1 MTPATFVR
9 DVRYAVRML
18 FRNPGFTTIALLT
31 FAVGIGVNTAV
42 FSVFNGVL
50 LRPLPYPDADRI
62 TMMWLDNRPA
72 GIKEDIGSYPNYLDW
87 RAQSQSYEQVAAFTG
102 ANFTLT
108 GSEEPE
114 RLRGAQTTANFFSV
128 VGLQPVLGRLYT
140 EANETPGN
148 DRVVLIS
155 HGLWQRKFGGRNDV
169 LEQTLT
175 LNGQPFEIIGVM
187 PAELR
192 MPSDAQVWKPLAPGN
207 DLRDARGSFWLPV
220 IGKLKP
226 GVTARDA
233 QTEMSAIASRIEQT
247 YPAQMQG
254 FGAYIVPLHKQIV
267 GQIERS
273 LQVLM
278 AAVGC
283 VLLIACANLGNL
295 MLGRTAARRKE
306 LAIRTALGAKRGRL
320 IRQIVTETFVLA
332 VAGSGLGLLLAFWAT
347 EFFVSLAGSTI
358 PRPEAIVI
366 DGRVVLFTLALAVI
380 SALIAGLIPAVQASR
395 MSLREHLQEGGR
407 DSASGGSRAT
417 RSVLIAAEMAL
428 AFILLAGAGIL
439 VRTLWSMQDVQ
450 RGFSTD
456 RIAVATLSLP
466 PVLFAQPADVRGFYS
481 RLLDRVRALPGVESA
496 ATATGILQPLV
507 TNSGVYSFEGKP
519 SPPPEQRVEFPVEV
533 VSPGFFETIGAQFAA
548 GRDFESRD
556 HADAPRAII
565 INETMA
571 QLGWPGQ
578 DPIGRRMRSGGD
590 NSTAPWM
597 TVVGVIKDMHR
608 AEVTRAIRPEL
619 YMCALQVTPRTQML
633 VVRTTDDP
641 VAILP
646 TLRREV
652 QGLNPQLPLFAT
664 GTLAADVSET
674 LTEPRFRAVL
684 LAVFAVIAMLLA
696 SIGIYGVTAHA
707 VGQRTQEVGVR
718 MALGAQRTDVLL
730 LMLRQHLRP
739 ALIGVVLGLAGA
751 IALARFLQSMVF
763 GVAATDPATL
773 TVMGLAL
780 LSVSV
785 AACWIPAQRATRVD
799 ALIAL
804 RNQ

>member
-1 MTPATFVR
+1 MTPANFAR
-9 DVRYAVRML
+9 DVRYALRML
-18 FRNPGFTTIALLT
+18 LRNPGFTTIALLT
-31 FAVGIGVNTAV
+31 FAVGIGMNTAV

-87 RAQSQSYEQVAAFTG
+87 RSQSQSYEHVAAFTPS
-102 ANFTLT
+102 NFTLT
-108 GSEEPE
+108 GADEPE
-114 RLRGAQTTANFFSV
+114 RISGAQATASFFSV
-128 VGLQPVLGRLYT
+128 VGLSPVLGRLYT

-148 DRVVLIS
+148 DRVVVIS
-155 HGLWQRKFGGRNDV
+155 HGMWQQKFGGRGDV
-169 LEQTLT
+169 LGQTLT

-187 PAELR
+187 PAGLQT
-192 MPSDAQVWKPLAPGN
+192 PNKAQVWKPLAPDDG
-207 DLRDARGSFWLPV
+207 LRNSRTSFWLPV

-226 GVTARDA
+226 GVTPEQA
-233 QTEMSAIASRIEQT
+233 QTEMSAIAARIEQT
-247 YPAQMQG
+247 YPQMQG

-278 AAVGC
+278 AAVAC

-306 LAIRTALGAKRGRL
+306 LAIRAALGAKRWRL
-320 IRQIVTETFVLA
+320 IRQIVTETLVLA
-332 VAGSGLGLLLAFWAT
+332 FGGSVLGLLLAFWAT
-347 EFFVSLAGSTI
+347 EFFVSLAGATV

-366 DGRVVLFTLALAVI
+366 DGRVVLFTLALAIVA
-380 SALIAGLIPAVQASR
+380 ALVAGLVPALQASR
-395 MSLREHLQEGGR
+395 QSVREHLAEGGR
-407 DSASGGSRAT
+407 DSGGAASRGT
-417 RSVLIAAEMAL
+417 RSALIAAEMAL

-439 VRTLWSMQDVQ
+439 VRTLWSMQEVS
-450 RGFSTD
+450 RGFSTE

-466 PVLFAQPADVRGFYS
+466 PAQFAQPADVRGFYA
-481 RLLDRVRALPGVESA
+481 RLLERVRTVPGVEA
-496 ATATGILQPLV
+496 ASTATGILQPLV
-507 TNSGVYSFEGKP
+507 TNSGIYSFEGKP
-519 SPPPEQRVEFPVEV
+519 LPPPEQRVEFPVEI
-533 VSPGFFETIGAQFAA
+533 VSSGFFETIGAQFAS
-548 GRDFESRD
+548 GRDFGMQD
-556 HADAPRAII
+556 HPDAPRAVIV
-565 INETMA
+565 NETLA
-571 QLGWPGQ
+571 RLGWPGQ
-578 DPIGRRMRSGGD
+578 DAIGRRMRAGGD

-597 TVVGVIKDMHR
+597 TVVGVVKDLHR

-619 YMCALQVTPRTQML
+619 YMCAQQVTPRTQML
-633 VVRTTDDP
+633 VVRTSGDP
-641 VAILP
+641 ASILP

-652 QGLNPQLPLFAT
+652 HALNPQLPLFAT
-664 GTLAADVSET
+664 GTLAAEVSET

-684 LAVFAVIAMLLA
+684 LAVFAAIAMLLA
-696 SIGIYGVTAHA
+696 SIGIYGVTSHA

-718 MALGAQRTDVLL
+718 MALGAQRADVLL

-739 ALIGVVLGLAGA
+739 AVAGVVIGLAGA

-763 GVAATDPATL
+763 GVDATDPATFV
-773 TVMGLAL
+773 VMGLAL
-780 LSVSV
+780 LTVSV
-785 AACWIPAQRATRVD
+785 AACWIPARRATKVD